1 MRSTCELHPSLPL
14 TFLCHHKATH
24 LRANRIE
31 DRNGRS
37 GPFSDYHFLQWAL
50 AVLSALL
57 NLGSKEDAK
66 TTSPRTLGVLLT
78 PPPQLLGSLCC
89 LLTLSTVKCNLPSG
103 RRGERQAAQLPQP
116 DPLNR

>member
-14 TFLCHHKATH
+14 TFLSSQGHPPACQP
-24 LRANRIE
+24 
-31 DRNGRS
+31 DRNGHS
-37 GPFSDYHFLQWAL
+37 GRFSDSHFLQWAL

-103 RRGERQAAQLPQP
+103 RRGEWQAAQLPLP